1 MEKLQKW
8 LEEKCNEQNLSWREA
23 SLRMGLNAGFVSAV
37 MGGQVPGLESCKAI
51 ANFFHVSPVLI
62 LQMAGHI
69 ENIPNSPILD
79 PRLQYLISMWPLL
92 PGYAH
97 DIFIRQVQAMEI
109 YNDDLRRA
117 MAAAGMD
124 VPPRPPKEE

>member
-69 ENIPNSPILD
+69 ENIPNSPMLD
-79 PRLQYLISMWPLL
+79 PLFQDIAACWPDLSGEDKRVL
-92 PGYAH
+92 RHIAQ
-97 DIFIRQVQAMEI
+97 RAAT
-109 YNDDLRRA
+109 LRRRER
-117 MAAAGMD
+117 GD
-124 VPPRPPKEE
+124 EK